1 MASLHRTIARN
12 IARELM
18 VSKGIKH
25 FNRKGYAVD
34 PKNEINV
41 SKSYKR
47 TLTSLFAL
55 NWRSFLP
62 SALTPAYRKPRESR
76 KPFLSRKRAKEA

>member
-25 FNRKGYAVD
+25 CNRKGYAVD
-34 PKNEINV
+34 PKNDVNV
-41 SKSYKR
+41 SKAYKR

-55 NWRSFLP
+55 NWRAFLP
-62 SALTPAYRKPRESR
+62 STPQPGKRKPRESR
-76 KPFLSRKRAKEA
+76 KPFFTRKQPKEA